1 MPTLAKDLNETVNPR
16 VAAISPS
23 GIRSFD
29 AHVSK
34 IPGIVKLTIGEP
46 DLNVPEH
53 VKQAAVQSIV
63 ENDSHYTSNRGKIE
77 LRKAISGYLE
87 RTRGVHYNPETEIV
101 ATVGATEALAAT
113 IFSLINEGDKVII
126 PTPAFSLYFPL
137 VSLAGGTPVQVD
149 VSEDDFVLTPELLEN
164 VLKKEGPAVK
174 AVLLNYPVNPTGR
187 EYPREVLEGLAKVI
201 ADHHLYVFA
210 DEIYSDLVYGVEH
223 TSMATLLPD
232 RTIFISGLSKSH
244 AMTGYRMGY
253 FAGPKEA
260 IDNITKLHSFLV
272 TSITDS
278 TQAAAIEAYTNG
290 DEDPVKARAIYQK
303 RRDYVLKSL
312 NDMGIE
318 TVPPQ
323 GAFYIFAKIPA
334 SYGTDDMQFALDLAK
349 EAQVGV
355 TPGNAF
361 GAGGAGWVRLSY
373 AASDEDLHTAM
384 ERMKPF
390 IEKVNAKN

>member
-1 MPTLAKDLNETVNPR
+1 
-16 VAAISPS
+16 
-23 GIRSFD
+23 
-29 AHVSK
+29 
-34 IPGIVKLTIGEP
+34 
-46 DLNVPEH
+46 
-53 VKQAAVQSIV
+53 VQSIV

-87 RTRGVHYNPETEIV
+87 RTRGVHYDPETEIV

-187 EYPREVLEGLAKVI
+187 EYPRDVLEGLAKVI

>member
-16 VAAISPS
+16 VAAILPS

-87 RTRGVHYNPETEIV
+87 RTRGVHYDPETEIV

-137 VSLAGGTPVQVD
+137 VSLAGGTLVQVD

>member
-1 MPTLAKDLNETVNPR
+1 M
-16 VAAISPS
+16 
-23 GIRSFD
+23 
-29 AHVSK
+29 
-34 IPGIVKLTIGEP
+34 
-46 DLNVPEH
+46 
-53 VKQAAVQSIV
+53 
-63 ENDSHYTSNRGKIE
+63 
-77 LRKAISGYLE
+77 
-87 RTRGVHYNPETEIV
+87 
-101 ATVGATEALAAT
+101 
-113 IFSLINEGDKVII
+113 
-126 PTPAFSLYFPL
+126 
-137 VSLAGGTPVQVD
+137 
-149 VSEDDFVLTPELLEN
+149 
-164 VLKKEGPAVK
+164 
-174 AVLLNYPVNPTGR
+174 LNYPVNPTGR

>member
-1 MPTLAKDLNETVNPR
+1 
-16 VAAISPS
+16 
-23 GIRSFD
+23 
-29 AHVSK
+29 
-34 IPGIVKLTIGEP
+34 
-46 DLNVPEH
+46 
-53 VKQAAVQSIV
+53 
-63 ENDSHYTSNRGKIE
+63 
-77 LRKAISGYLE
+77 
-87 RTRGVHYNPETEIV
+87 
-101 ATVGATEALAAT
+101 
-113 IFSLINEGDKVII
+113 
-126 PTPAFSLYFPL
+126 
-137 VSLAGGTPVQVD
+137 
-149 VSEDDFVLTPELLEN
+149 
-164 VLKKEGPAVK
+164 
-174 AVLLNYPVNPTGR
+174 
-187 EYPREVLEGLAKVI
+187 
-201 ADHHLYVFA
+201 
-210 DEIYSDLVYGVEH
+210 
-223 TSMATLLPD
+223 MATLLPD

-349 EAQVGV
+349 EPRSALRQVMPLV
-355 TPGNAF
+355 LVVP
-361 GAGGAGWVRLSY
+361 AGYGCHTRLLMRTCILPWS
-373 AASDEDLHTAM
+373 A
-384 ERMKPF
+384 
-390 IEKVNAKN
+390 